1 MKLKYNFVVR
11 PVGERMVA
19 VAVGADNAKFNGM
32 INLNETGEFIFGLL
46 KNDTTLPEIVS
57 ALISEYEI
65 SEDEATTAAESFILK
80 LKEGGLLAE

>member
-46 KNDTTLPEIVS
+46 SEETNMETIVS
-57 ALISEYEI
+57 ALTEKYDI
-65 SEDEATTAAESFILK
+65 SEDEAKKAAEGFILK
-80 LKEGGLLAE
+80 LKEGGILAE

>member
-32 INLNETGEFIFGLL
+32 INLNETGEFLFGLL
-46 KNDTTLPEIVS
+46 KNDTNLSEIVS
-57 ALISEYEI
+57 ALTSKYDISE
-65 SEDEATTAAESFILK
+65 EDAAIAAENFILK
-80 LKEGGLLAE
+80 LKEGGLLTE